1 MNTSGTSQGQSA
13 AKPKKERGKFLTV
26 MILFLVVGDIQ
37 IPYYLLNPDLI
48 RAVYGNLPS
57 WYPLYAIFGLAL
69 SIAIIIGMWRMKKW
83 AVYLLVAYF
92 ASKIPT
98 EAFMFQPTQQVAT
111 LATTV
116 VGSGLWAWAISRKWS
131 LLD

>member
-1 MNTSGTSQGQSA
+1 MKKAGASQGQPAS
-13 AKPKKERGKFLTV
+13 KPKKERGKFLTV
-26 MILFLVVGDIQ
+26 MILFLVLGDIQ
-37 IPYYLLNPDLI
+37 IPYYLLNSDLI
-48 RAVYGNLPS
+48 TAVYGNLPS

-69 SIAIIIGMWRMKKW
+69 SIAIIIGMWQMKKW

-98 EAFMFQPTQQVAT
+98 ELFIFQPTQQLAT

-116 VGSGLWAWAISRKWS
+116 VGAGLWAWAIGRKWR